1 MMARIFLLIT
11 ALMFLAFGLWSI
23 TDPAGMTS
31 RLGVEIGGVSGLFEM
46 RGIYGG
52 VSLGAGIFCL
62 LGALRAK
69 LSFAA
74 LCFVATY
81 MGGYMIGRVASLI
94 AGDSAQPSSWMF
106 AGYELVMGLIALA
119 LLLRHRSE

>member
-11 ALMFLAFGLWSI
+11 ALMYFAFGLWSI

-31 RLGVEIGGVSGLFEM
+31 RLGVEVGGVSGLFEM

-62 LGALRAK
+62 LGAMRAK

-106 AGYELVMGLIALA
+106 AGYELVMGLIALT
-119 LLLRHRSE
+119 LLLRQRPE